1 MGANNAIGTAKTA
14 AALGAM
20 SMATSS
26 SSANPFLKKSSSN
39 GGSSAPPKKQPS
51 ANGSALKPGA
61 FVTATHDFIPEEDDE
76 LDFKKGDRLEVVEV
90 VGPGW
95 LMAKRSDGKTGM

>member
-1 MGANNAIGTAKTA
+1 
-14 AALGAM
+14 M

-26 SSANPFLKKSSSN
+26 SGANPFLKNSSSN
-39 GGSSAPPKKQPS
+39 GGSSAPPKKRPS
-51 ANGSALKPGA
+51 ATGNALKPGT

-76 LDFKKGDRLEVVEV
+76 LEFKKGDRLEVIEV

-95 LMAKRSDGKTGM
+95 LMAKRSDGKTGMVPDTYVK